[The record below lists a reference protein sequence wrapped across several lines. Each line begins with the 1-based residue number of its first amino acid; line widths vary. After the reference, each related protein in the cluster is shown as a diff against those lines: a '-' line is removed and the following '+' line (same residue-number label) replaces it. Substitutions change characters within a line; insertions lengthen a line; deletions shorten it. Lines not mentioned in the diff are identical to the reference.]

1 MATVAEQ
8 LRTARE
14 ARRLSVQQVAD
25 TTKMRAD
32 HVEALEEGNYDV
44 FTAPVYIR
52 GFVRTCARLLKID
65 EASILETLDAELAQT
80 EKYREHP
87 SLIGQQ
93 KGPLDALMLIL
104 SRIRWR
110 IVLPALGVL
119 LILGIVLTIVRSI
132 EEQQAR
138 DPLAGIQPG
147 QYQPARSNLAETL
160 ALPNP
165 GAARAPSGAR

>member
-25 TTKMRAD
+25 TTRMRAD
-32 HVEALEEGNYDV
+32 HVQALEEGNYDV

-52 GFVRTCARLLKID
+52 GFVRTCSRLLKID

-80 EKYREHP
+80 EKFREHP

-93 KGPLDALMLIL
+93 KGPLDAFMLIR

-110 IVLPALGVL
+110 IVLPGLGAL

-132 EEQQAR
+132 EEQQAL
-138 DPLAGIQPG
+138 DPLAGVQPG
-147 QYQPARSNLAETL
+147 RYQPARSNLAETL

-165 GAARAPSGAR
+165 GAARTPSGAR